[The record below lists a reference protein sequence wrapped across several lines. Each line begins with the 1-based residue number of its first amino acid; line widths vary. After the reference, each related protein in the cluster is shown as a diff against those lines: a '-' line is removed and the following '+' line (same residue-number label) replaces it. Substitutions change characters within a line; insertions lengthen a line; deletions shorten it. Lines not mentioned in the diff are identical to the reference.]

1 MAMSTNVPLVLASGS
16 ARRAELLTSAG
27 LQYQLRPADI
37 DETSIEGEAP
47 VDYVKRLATTKA
59 LAVARPGELVVG
71 ADTSVV
77 IDAKI
82 LGKPSDAQDATAMLE
97 LLSGRSHE
105 VLTGMALVLDDGV
118 TAHVERTVVRMTA
131 MTREQIDWY
140 VSTGEPM
147 DKAGSYAIQGGAAC
161 FVETIEGSVTNVIG
175 LPMAQL
181 IDLIVGL
188 GIDVTSLRSSP

>member
-16 ARRAELLTSAG
+16 ARRAELLASAG

-37 DETSIEGEAP
+37 DETPIEGEAP

-77 IDAKI
+77 IDATI
-82 LGKPSDAQDATAMLE
+82 LGKPSDAGDAAAMLE

-105 VLTGMALVLDDGV
+105 VLTGMALVLDDVV
-118 TAHVERTVVRMTA
+118 TAHVERTVVRMTDV
-131 MTREQIDWY
+131 TREQIDWY

-175 LPMAQL
+175 LPLTQL

>member
-16 ARRAELLTSAG
+16 ARRAELLASAG

-37 DETSIEGEAP
+37 DETPIEGEAP

-77 IDAKI
+77 IDATI
-82 LGKPSDAQDATAMLE
+82 LGKPSDAGDAAAMLE

-105 VLTGMALVLDDGV
+105 VLTGMALVLDDVV
-118 TAHVERTVVRMTA
+118 TAHVERTVVRMTDV
-131 MTREQIDWY
+131 TREQIDWY

-175 LPMAQL
+175 LPLTQL

-188 GIDVTSLRSSP
+188 GIDVTSLRSGP

>member
-16 ARRAELLTSAG
+16 ARRAELLASAG
-27 LQYQLRPADI
+27 LQYQQRPADI
-37 DETSIEGEAP
+37 DETPIEGEAP

-82 LGKPSDAQDATAMLE
+82 LGKPSDAGDAAAMLE

-105 VLTGMALVLDDGV
+105 VLTGMALVLDDVV
-118 TAHVERTVVRMTA
+118 TAHVERTVVRMTDV
-131 MTREQIDWY
+131 TREQIDWY

-175 LPMAQL
+175 LPLTQL

-188 GIDVTSLRSSP
+188 GIDVTSLRSGP